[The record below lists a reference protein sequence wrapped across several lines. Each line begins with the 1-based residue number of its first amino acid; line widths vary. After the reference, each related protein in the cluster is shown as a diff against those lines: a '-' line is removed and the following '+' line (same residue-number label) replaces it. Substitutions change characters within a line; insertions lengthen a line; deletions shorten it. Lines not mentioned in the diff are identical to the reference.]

1 MDVEVEGRGD
11 VGMAENDADG
21 LVVAVAFDAA
31 GGEAVAQSVE
41 FQRRYAELF
50 HQFYVVVAVSSR
62 FNGLRF
68 VAYDVVVVVDYLLQ
82 WSYHRHKGLV
92 EWYLA
97 GRVGG
102 LWSVDHNL
110 SMFCAVI
117 FENINSLHRALH
129 CQHGAFSVEIAPF

>member
-68 VAYDVVVVVDYLLQ
+68 VAYDVVVVVDRSEEHTSELQ
-82 WSYHRHKGLV
+82 SPR
-92 EWYLA
+92 
-97 GRVGG
+97 
-102 LWSVDHNL
+102 
-110 SMFCAVI
+110 
-117 FENINSLHRALH
+117 
-129 CQHGAFSVEIAPF
+129 